1 MAVKYIWTFCH
12 HNIHIGGGQARS
24 MLDYITT
31 AAAIKSYQLI
41 ARYPHLAPDREDIQ
55 QDIIIRARDRWP
67 HYDPSKS
74 SPRTFISRVIANI
87 AASIARRAEPRRV
100 FISTPVQ
107 KKGVGWLFA
116 IHEVIDAL
124 PDKTRLVA
132 RLTMEGYT
140 RRDVC
145 KIAGVSLA
153 DIYRVHLPA
162 MRAALRDFRNG
173 RE

>member
-1 MAVKYIWTFCH
+1 
-12 HNIHIGGGQARS
+12 

-31 AAAIKSYQLI
+31 AAAIKSYQII
-41 ARYPHLAPDREDIQ
+41 ARYPHLTPDREDIQ
-55 QDIIIRARDRWP
+55 QDIIIRAMDRWP

-74 SPRTFISRVIANI
+74 SPRTFISRVVANI

-116 IHEVIDAL
+116 IREVIDGL

-145 KIAGVSLA
+145 RMAGISVGEL
-153 DIYRVHLPA
+153 YREHFP
-162 MRAALRDFRNG
+162 ALRLAFRDYRNERRTHEAAQKQAKIRKRGVG
-173 RE
+173 R